1 MELWEFGATQYI
13 DALYLNP
20 MRRAITLSLALLSG
34 FTGSTQSRSPKL
46 KPLPTPVWFK
56 NRNNV
61 ALNVGVGGF
70 GYGLSIGGDYERI
83 IGPRGRFSAHLPVY
97 WSHSRDFFAASPG
110 DYDRRHIYN
119 AVLGAPGVRIHPGGA
134 FSRIDYTIGARLA
147 AGFLFTDER
156 SMNWRGASSINTVS
170 VVVAP
175 QAELSFSI
183 RAEHKNTRFG
193 MYLAAG
199 PSISGRFGSSA
210 RTEKLAPPLMEFG
223 LRFGGSFQ

>member
-1 MELWEFGATQYI
+1 
-13 DALYLNP
+13 

-34 FTGSTQSRSPKL
+34 LAGIAQSRPPKL

-61 ALNVGVGGF
+61 AVNVGIGGF
-70 GYGLSIGGDYERI
+70 GYGVSLGGDYERI
-83 IGPRGRFSAHLPVY
+83 LGPRGRFSVHLPVY
-97 WSHSRDFFAASPG
+97 WSHSRDFFSETPG

-119 AVLGAPGVRIHPGGA
+119 SILGAPGIRVHPGGA
-134 FSRIDYTIGARLA
+134 FSRFDYAFGARLA
-147 AGFLFTDER
+147 TGFLLTDER
-156 SMNWRGASSINTVS
+156 SMTWRGTFSSKTGS

-175 QAELSFSI
+175 QAELSMSV
-183 RAEHKNTRFG
+183 RAQHKNTRFG

-199 PSISGRFGSSA
+199 PSLRGVFGSSA
-210 RTEKLAPPLMEFG
+210 RTEKLSPPLLEFG